1 MKFLCNGLPKLS
13 TDWSKWRIFF
23 CDERHVQYDSA
34 DCTYTPYKQG
44 LVDKVG
50 MSADNIFPI
59 NPDLTGL
66 YSSFIIAKKMVPVVP
81 LFSTQHLNV
90 NTGSFSRIKIGQKK

>member
-1 MKFLCNGLPKLS
+1 MKYLCNGLPGLE

-44 LVDKVG
+44 LVDKVNG
-50 MSADNIFPI
+50 MSEDQIFPI
-59 NPDLTGL
+59 NPNLSGNISKILD
-66 YSSFIIAKKMVPVVP
+66 FIYASI
-81 LFSTQHLNV
+81 LLIQE
-90 NTGSFSRIKIGQKK
+90 